1 MSAANPALGDASNV
15 VTMKIVFEEGLTDNH
30 LNKDTSDYNDQGP
43 TTLPTLQTNNQ
54 FRSSINAITNEE
66 EAKNNRQSNSNRNVQ
81 ISGFVKSHKQLTIE
95 QNMPI
100 APSGIRLHE

>member
-43 TTLPTLQTNNQ
+43 TTLPTLQTNN
-54 FRSSINAITNEE
+54 
-66 EAKNNRQSNSNRNVQ
+66 
-81 ISGFVKSHKQLTIE
+81 
-95 QNMPI
+95 
-100 APSGIRLHE
+100 